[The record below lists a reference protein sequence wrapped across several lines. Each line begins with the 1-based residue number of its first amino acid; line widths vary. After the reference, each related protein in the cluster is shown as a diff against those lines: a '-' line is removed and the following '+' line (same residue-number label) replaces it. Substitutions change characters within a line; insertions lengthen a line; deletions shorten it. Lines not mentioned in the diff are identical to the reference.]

1 MPADPG
7 GDCGRS
13 APHPIFGRVLGY
25 AGLCRGAWSASGTRS
40 EWPSVNMGHA
50 KVLVLAPV
58 GRDGPAAAEIFARIG
73 VQATVCTDYEMLVDQ
88 LGPHC
93 LTIVATEEGLRSE
106 EHTSELQSL
115 MRT

>member
-1 MPADPG
+1 M
-7 GDCGRS
+7 
-13 APHPIFGRVLGY
+13 FGRVLGY

-93 LTIVATEEGLRSE
+93 LRSE
-106 EHTSELQSL
+106 EHTSELPSL
-115 MRT
+115 MRHSYAGLCLYNTNTK

>member
-58 GRDGPAAAEIFARIG
+58 GRDGPAAADIFARIG
-73 VQATVCTDYEMLVDQ
+73 VQAKVCTDYEMREI
-88 LGPHC
+88 GR
-93 LTIVATEEGLRSE
+93 ASGREEGVSNGNIRW
-106 EHTSELQSL
+106 
-115 MRT
+115 